1 MIKCSANGIFANTGI
16 LTNEFETEVGKYM
29 FNDVENVR
37 TVDFQNYPEQATRT
51 INNWIKQQTN
61 GMIDPM
67 YQETLDSQL
76 ALIMVSSL
84 YFKSSWNNKFSLITK
99 KSSEEEKYAACWPKS
114 FENTKDCDERVQ
126 FMMSEGDFPVVT
138 VTDNGQPIMEVI
150 EIPLEGNERTFTY
163 NGQNYGNKM
172 QFQIWLPK
180 GEDIRDP
187 VVDKKVKLLTLFS
200 KIIRKS
206 LFSIKKRSKTFPQNI
221 VARKITV
228 LEKSNLQCQ
237 NFRLILAKT

>member
-1 MIKCSANGIFANTGI
+1 
-16 LTNEFETEVGKYM
+16 M

-150 EIPLEGNERTFTY
+150 L
-163 NGQNYGNKM
+163 
-172 QFQIWLPK
+172 
-180 GEDIRDP
+180 
-187 VVDKKVKLLTLFS
+187 
-200 KIIRKS
+200 
-206 LFSIKKRSKTFPQNI
+206 
-221 VARKITV
+221 
-228 LEKSNLQCQ
+228 
-237 NFRLILAKT
+237 